1 MRIAQGQPQGGRAES
16 GCDYDAGQGLV
27 TVTILRLKSEPDLR
41 AEIESL
47 KASIPEG
54 TVRSAPGMGERAF
67 FLDIAGAGTQLHV
80 IRGEYAL
87 LVSVLGLGEPA
98 QVSEAAMAIA
108 RRACEKL

>member
-1 MRIAQGQPQGGRAES
+1 MGG
-16 GCDYDAGQGLV
+16 
-27 TVTILRLKSEPDLR
+27 
-41 AEIESL
+41 
-47 KASIPEG
+47 
-54 TVRSAPGMGERAF
+54 RAF

-80 IRGEYAL
+80 IRGDYAV

>member
-1 MRIAQGQPQGGRAES
+1 MPIAQGQPQNGRAVS
-16 GCDYDAGQGLV
+16 GCDYAAGQGLV
-27 TVTILRLKSEPDLR
+27 TITIQRLKTEPDLR

-54 TVRSAPGMGERAF
+54 TVRSAPGMGGRAF

-80 IRGEYAL
+80 IRGDYAV

-98 QVSEAAMAIA
+98 QVSEAAITIA